1 MSGVSKKIATA
12 SLKWLEILLDEGSSL
27 SNEEKAELQTLIN
40 FWRMYCSF
48 ASEQTYSLGG
58 AKVMWQAFLY
68 GAAGMAGVL
77 ATYTVYDGLYTFCAW
92 MRNRK
97 KANTNPKRRK
107 R

>member
-1 MSGVSKKIATA
+1 
-12 SLKWLEILLDEGSSL
+12 
-27 SNEEKAELQTLIN
+27 
-40 FWRMYCSF
+40 
-48 ASEQTYSLGG
+48 
-58 AKVMWQAFLY
+58 MWQAFLY